1 MPKTK
6 ISEYN
11 SNQALN
17 TDINSI
23 NIDEGC
29 APSGINDAI
38 RTLMAQLKNFQDGT
52 SGDDIT
58 NTGILLPTKLRS
70 GARTDYTIAGAS
82 TTNHILNGTSVVG
95 GLTEVMWEA
104 SANGADLRLLKSRG
118 ASIGTNGIVQSGDAL
133 GQIRFAGDDGGA
145 FDEAAKVMVK
155 VDGNPSTTS
164 MPGRIE
170 TYTTGSLSTTPTL
183 RTTVDSKGNLVL
195 NSGAIIERRE
205 AVAASDIDLSKG
217 NYFTRTITTTTTLT
231 VSNVPSSGSVASII
245 LDLTNGGAGTI
256 TWWSGTKWV
265 GGTAPTLTTSGRD
278 VLGFF
283 THDGGTT
290 WSGFL
295 IGKDVK

>member
-217 NYFTRTITTTTTLT
+217 NYFTKTISGNTTFTI
-231 VSNVPSSGSVASII
+231 SNVPTSGSVASFIFE
-245 LDLTNGGAGTI
+245 LTNAASATI
-256 TWWSGTKWV
+256 TWWTTLKWA
-265 GGTAPTLTTSGRD
+265 GGIAPSLTVSGRD
-278 VLGFF
+278 VIGFY

-290 WSGFL
+290 WNAL
-295 IGKDVK
+295 LLAKDIK

>member
-38 RTLMAQLKNFQDGT
+38 RTLMAQLKNFQDGS
-52 SGDDIT
+52 SGDSLT
-58 NTGILLPTKLRS
+58 LTGDLVPTKV
-70 GARTDYTIAGAS
+70 RTVTTADYTIQGANV
-82 TTNHILNGTSVVG
+82 TNHIFNGTSVAG
-95 GLTEVMWEA
+95 GLTEVMWES
-104 SANGADLRLLKSRG
+104 SANGPDLRLLKSRG
-118 ASIGTNGIVQSGDAL
+118 GSVGTNTVVQSGDAL
-133 GQIRFAGDDGGA
+133 GQIRGSGADGTNFNEAGKIV
-145 FDEAAKVMVK
+145 FK
-155 VDGNPSTTS
+155 VDGAPSTTS

-183 RTTVDSKGNLVL
+183 RTTVDSKGNFVL

-205 AVAASDIDLSKG
+205 AISAADIDLSKG
-217 NYFTRTITTTTTLT
+217 NYFSKTVSATTSFT
-231 VSNVPSSGSVASII
+231 VSNIPSSGAVASFI
-245 LDLTNGGAGTI
+245 LDLTNGGSATV
-256 TWWSGTKWV
+256 TWWSGTKWIS
-265 GGTAPTLTTSGRD
+265 GIAPTLTVSGRD

-290 WSGFL
+290 WSGFV

>member
-38 RTLMAQLKNFQDGT
+38 RTLMAQLKNFQDGS
-52 SGDDIT
+52 SGDSLT
-58 NTGILLPTKLRS
+58 LTGNFVPTKV
-70 GARTDYTIAGAS
+70 RTVTTADYTIQGANV
-82 TTNHILNGTSVVG
+82 TNHIFNGTSVAG
-95 GLTEVMWEA
+95 GLTEVMWES
-104 SANGADLRLLKSRG
+104 SANGPDLRLLKSRG
-118 ASIGTNGIVQSGDAL
+118 GSVGSNTVVQSGDSL
-133 GQIRFAGDDGGA
+133 GQIRGSGADGTNFNEAGKIV
-145 FDEAAKVMVK
+145 FK
-155 VDGNPSTTS
+155 VDGTPSTTS

-195 NSGAIIERRE
+195 NSGALIERKE
-205 AVAASDIDLSKG
+205 AIAASAIDLSKG
-217 NYFTRTITTTTTLT
+217 NYFTKTISGTTTFT
-231 VSNVPSSGSVASII
+231 VSNIPISGNVASFI
-245 LDLTNGGAGTI
+245 LDLTNGGSATI
-256 TWWSGTKWV
+256 VWWSGTKWV
-265 GGTAPTLTTSGRD
+265 SGAAPILTTSGRD

-295 IGKDVK
+295 IGRDIR

>member
-52 SGDDIT
+52 SGDSLT
-58 NTGILLPTKLRS
+58 LTGDLIPTKIRTGS
-70 GARTDYTIAGAS
+70 TTDYTINGAT
-82 TTNHILNGTSVVG
+82 TTNHILNGTSVAG
-95 GLTEVMWEA
+95 SLTEIMWEA

-118 ASIGTNGIVQSGDAL
+118 ASIGTNTVVQSGDSL
-133 GQIRFAGDDGGA
+133 GQVRASGADGSA
-145 FDEAAKVMVK
+145 FQEAAKVMFK
-155 VDGNPSTTS
+155 VDGTPSTTS

-195 NSGAIIERRE
+195 NSGALIERRE

-217 NYFTRTITTTTTLT
+217 NYFTKTISGNTTFT
-231 VSNVPSSGSVASII
+231 VSNVPTSGSVASFI
-245 LDLTNGGAGTI
+245 LDLTNGASATI
-256 TWWSGTKWV
+256 TWWTTFKYA
-265 GGTAPTLTTSGRD
+265 GGLVPQLTASGRD
-278 VLGFF
+278 VIGFY

-290 WSGFL
+290 WNFL
-295 IGKDVK
+295 LLAKDIK

>member
-38 RTLMAQLKNFQDGT
+38 RTLMAQLKNFQDGS
-52 SGDDIT
+52 SGDSLT
-58 NTGILLPTKLRS
+58 LTGNLIPTKVRS
-70 GARTDYTIAGAS
+70 GSTTDYTIAGAT
-82 TTNHILNGTSVVG
+82 TTNHILNGTSVAG
-95 GLTEVMWEA
+95 SLTEIMWEA

-118 ASIGTNGIVQSGDAL
+118 ASIGTNTIVQSGDAL
-133 GQIRFAGDDGGA
+133 GQIRFAGADGTA

-217 NYFTRTITTTTTLT
+217 NYFTKTISGTTTFT
-231 VSNVPSSGSVASII
+231 VSNVPTSGSVASFI
-245 LDLTNGGAGTI
+245 LDLTNGGSATI

-290 WSGFL
+290 WSGFV

>member
-133 GQIRFAGDDGGA
+133 GQIRFAGDDGAA

-205 AVAASDIDLSKG
+205 AVAASDVDLSKG
-217 NYFTRTITTTTTLT
+217 NYFTKTISGNTTFTI
-231 VSNVPSSGSVASII
+231 SNVPTSGSVASFIFE
-245 LDLTNGGAGTI
+245 LTNAASATI
-256 TWWSGTKWV
+256 TWWTTLKWA
-265 GGTAPTLTTSGRD
+265 GGIAPSLTVSGRD
-278 VLGFF
+278 VIGFY

-290 WSGFL
+290 WNAL
-295 IGKDVK
+295 LLAKDIK

>member
-38 RTLMAQLKNFQDGT
+38 RTLMAQLKNLQDGT
-52 SGDDIT
+52 SGDSLT
-58 NTGILLPTKLRS
+58 LTGDLIPTKIRS
-70 GARTDYTIAGAS
+70 GATTDFTIAGAT
-82 TTNHILNGTSVVG
+82 TTNHILNGTSVAG
-95 GLTEVMWEA
+95 GLTEVIWEA

-118 ASIGTNGIVQSGDAL
+118 ASIGTNTIVQSGDSL
-133 GQIRFAGDDGGA
+133 GQVRASGADGSV
-145 FDEAAKVMVK
+145 FQEAAKVMFK
-155 VDGNPSTTS
+155 VDGTPSTTS

-205 AVAASDIDLSKG
+205 AVAAADIDLSKG
-217 NYFTRTITTTTTLT
+217 NYFTKTISGTTTFT
-231 VSNVPSSGSVASII
+231 VSNVPTSGSVASII
-245 LDLTNGGAGTI
+245 LDLTNGGSATI

-283 THDGGTT
+283 THDAGTT
-290 WSGFL
+290 WSGFVL
-295 IGKDVK
+295 GKDVK